1 MPGDSGPKDAIAG
14 KPGSH
19 KDDLQKG
26 VDCMGPWLD
35 SITGWL
41 TLNPQWLA
49 VAVFIV
55 ACVECLAI
63 AGLIVPGTVLL
74 FAIAALAGSG
84 ALSLG
89 ETLLLGFL
97 GGVLGDVVSYFL
109 GRHFHQNIRRL
120 PGLRHHPEW
129 MSGAEAY
136 FQKYG
141 IASLLVGRFIGP
153 LRPMLPMVAGMC
165 DMPFPRFAAV
175 SLLAGAG
182 WSVAYLLPGWA
193 TGAAFRLPL
202 PEGFWPEAGIVAAC
216 LAVLIGVSLNSSLR
230 GHRRATLWIGCIGG
244 TLLIALFIGYPYLN
258 DFDQGLMALVQEH
271 RGPAIDRAMV
281 MVTQLG
287 EFKKMFVASA
297 VLTGLLVVAR
307 QWRQAIFV
315 GATLLGAALINTGTK
330 LFFARM
336 RPEVLTDPLTSFSMP
351 SGHASGSFAFFLAL
365 AVLAG
370 RGQPTRLRLTW
381 LVLGCIPAAT
391 IAISR
396 VYLGAHWPTD
406 ILAGTL
412 LAMTVCAFSLTLSQ
426 HRSLLPPMP
435 PRVWW
440 LILPVCGAVLGFIAF
455 TGTSHALLRYAY

>member
-1 MPGDSGPKDAIAG
+1 
-14 KPGSH
+14 
-19 KDDLQKG
+19 
-26 VDCMGPWLD
+26 MGPWLD
-35 SITGWL
+35 GITGWL

-97 GGVLGDVVSYFL
+97 GGVVGDVASYFL

-129 MSGAEAY
+129 MSGAETY
-136 FQKYG
+136 FHKYG

-202 PEGFWPEAGIVAAC
+202 PEGFWSEAGIVAAC

-244 TLLIALFIGYPYLN
+244 TLLLALFIGYPYLN

-426 HRSLLPPMP
+426 HRSPLPPMP
-435 PRVWW
+435 PKVWW
-440 LILPVCGAVLGFIAF
+440 LILPVCGAVLGLIAF

>member
-1 MPGDSGPKDAIAG
+1 
-14 KPGSH
+14 
-19 KDDLQKG
+19 
-26 VDCMGPWLD
+26 
-35 SITGWL
+35 
-41 TLNPQWLA
+41 
-49 VAVFIV
+49 
-55 ACVECLAI
+55 
-63 AGLIVPGTVLL
+63 
-74 FAIAALAGSG
+74 
-84 ALSLG
+84 
-89 ETLLLGFL
+89 
-97 GGVLGDVVSYFL
+97 
-109 GRHFHQNIRRL
+109 
-120 PGLRHHPEW
+120 

-141 IASLLVGRFIGP
+141 IASLLAGRFIGP

-244 TLLIALFIGYPYLN
+244 TLLIALFIGYHYLN
-258 DFDQGLMALVQEH
+258 EFDQGLMALVQEH

-391 IAISR
+391 IAVSR

-426 HRSLLPPMP
+426 RHSLLPPMP
-435 PRVWW
+435 PKVWW
-440 LILPVCGAVLGFIAF
+440 LILPVCGAVLSAIAF